1 MPQYK
6 ADLKLTT
13 LTKSLNT
20 ASTFIGWGV
29 ASSFMG
35 PVVNAIGRKSAI
47 LIALSIKLV
56 GIALMTAA
64 QNVPMF
70 VCGRVLLG
78 VGKGTSAIATSSY
91 VSIFSLAL
99 VSIATKTLFMN

>member
-29 ASSFMG
+29 ASTFMG

-56 GIALMTAA
+56 GIALMTSA

-78 VGKGTSAIATSSY
+78 LGKGTSAIATSSY
-91 VSIFSLAL
+91 VPSFFSA
-99 VSIATKTLFMN
+99 

>member
-29 ASSFMG
+29 ASTFMG

-47 LIALSIKLV
+47 FIALSIKLV
-56 GIALMTAA
+56 GIALMTSA

-70 VCGRVLLG
+70 VCGRILLG
-78 VGKGTSAIATSSY
+78 LGKGTSAIATSSY
-91 VSIFSLAL
+91 VLSCFLHQP
-99 VSIATKTLFMN
+99 

>member
-29 ASSFMG
+29 ASTFMG

-56 GIALMTAA
+56 GIALMTSA

-91 VSIFSLAL
+91 APIFFCHPSLDSL
-99 VSIATKTLFMN
+99 ND